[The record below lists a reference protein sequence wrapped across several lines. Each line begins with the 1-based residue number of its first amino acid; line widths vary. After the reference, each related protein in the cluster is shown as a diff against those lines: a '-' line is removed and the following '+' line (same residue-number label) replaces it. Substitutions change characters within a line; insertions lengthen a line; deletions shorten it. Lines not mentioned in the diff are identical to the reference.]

1 MGIDVSDRRLAAKRR
16 EAARQAVTNGESIR
30 ATARNLGV
38 TPATVRGYVRD
49 RASKPARTPMAR
61 ELLLDAGWAYRS
73 RFGLLP
79 TAATWNA
86 TDARE
91 QGAWCWQCFREGWG
105 PVGGRWGSWPQP
117 QDVTLVFGSWPE
129 FHVALQ
135 TEFRLLPKPYE
146 PRAVPPGRLS
156 TATLEAFCLDRW
168 PEGSKTQVPEW
179 LLLPEP
185 WLSLEPGRR
194 PPVMMTVA
202 GPIGIPG
209 PIDRGDTSVVGVC
222 GTGRSSVLQRLVA
235 TDVGLQNTAV
245 VVVERVDKPSIG
257 GGLATAL
264 SIDMAELATRGDAV
278 IVRSNDEATRA
289 MAIIYA
295 AHACLDTGRHVS
307 LIIDDA
313 EDVIDALAYLL
324 RLKPPTLHLSV
335 AWRPKLTLE
344 DVTVWFMSSTRFLGR
359 LDAEV
364 AEPFWRVIEWETLA
378 ADLDGRPPGDVFA
391 TTIPRERLLSR
402 CAAIEDV
409 PEPRNGSHTR
419 SPLFV
424 PREMQRPGSA

>member
-1 MGIDVSDRRLAAKRR
+1 MSDRQLAAKRR
-16 EAARQAVTNGESIR
+16 TAARQAVAAGASIR
-30 ATARNLGV
+30 ETARDLGV
-38 TPATVRGYVRD
+38 TPATVRGYLRE
-49 RASKPARTPMAR
+49 RAPKPARIPMAR

-91 QGAWCWQCFREGWG
+91 QGAWCWRRFREGWG

-135 TEFRLLPKPYE
+135 TEFALLPKPYNA
-146 PRAVPPGRLS
+146 RAVPPGRRS
-156 TATLEAFCLDRW
+156 TAALEAFCLDQW
-168 PEGSKTQVPEW
+168 PKRSKIQVPEW

-185 WLSLEPGRR
+185 SLSLGPRRR
-194 PPVMMTVA
+194 PPVMKTVA

-209 PIDRGDTSVVGVC
+209 PIARRDTAVVAVG
-222 GTGRSSVLQRLVA
+222 GTGRSSVLERLAA
-235 TDVGLQNTAV
+235 TDVSEQNVAV

-257 GGLATAL
+257 GGLATVL
-264 SIDMAELATRGDAV
+264 NVDMAELATRGDAV
-278 IVRSNDEATRA
+278 VLRSNDKATRV
-289 MAIIYA
+289 MAIIDA
-295 AHACLDTGRHVS
+295 ADACLDTGCHIS

-324 RLKPPTLHLSV
+324 RAKPPTLHLSV
-335 AWRPKLTLE
+335 AWTPRFTLE
-344 DVTVWFMSSTRFLGR
+344 HSTVWFMANTRFLGR
-359 LDAEV
+359 LDREV

-378 ADLDGRPPGDVFA
+378 ADLDGRAPGDVFA
-391 TTIPRERLLSR
+391 TTIPRGPKR
-402 CAAIEDV
+402 
-409 PEPRNGSHTR
+409 
-419 SPLFV
+419 
-424 PREMQRPGSA
+424 